1 MTAIALT
8 IAGSDSS
15 GGAGIQADLKTFAA
29 LGVYG
34 ASVITAL
41 TAQNT
46 QGVRGI
52 HDVPADFIRA
62 QIDAVFPD
70 LDVAAVKIGML
81 SQVATIE
88 AVAQGLVAHSAKNIV
103 LDPVMVA
110 TSGDRLL
117 APEAVEALREK
128 LVPRALVVTPNLPEA
143 AVLVG
148 ASVARNEREME
159 VQAREILALGAR
171 NVLIKGGHGVG
182 DESVD
187 LLIGEGD
194 VVRLSAKRIATTSL
208 HGTGCTLSSAIAA
221 GLARGLDLKSAAQ
234 EAKAYVT
241 AAVAAARDLHI
252 GHGHGPLHH
261 FHATWREV
269 MTTRRTFIGAG
280 AAAAG
285 ILAAPAV
292 AQSQIQ
298 KWRMVT
304 SWPKRLPGPGLSAER
319 IAERIR
325 VLSGGRIDIT
335 VHAAGELVPAFE
347 VLDAVADGVAEIA
360 HTAAFYWQGKMPA
373 AAFFTT
379 VPGGL
384 TPGEH
389 VAWVD
394 AGGGQALWDELYAP
408 FGVKPFMGGNT
419 GVCMGGWF
427 RREIR
432 SLADLRG
439 LKLRTLGLGG
449 EVYRRLGATPQTTP
463 PAEIL
468 LSLQSGVIDGAEFV
482 GPGTDIALG
491 LYRVAP
497 LYYYPGFN
505 KPNGTGEC
513 IVSLKIWN
521 ALPDDLKAVIAHA
534 CAAEANYALAEMERL
549 NAQALEVLVNEH
561 KVRLAAFPDDL
572 IAAARKQAADV
583 VGELAGRNAIT
594 GKVHASYT
602 AFRARTA
609 PWSRI
614 SIESVLRA
622 RGA

>member
-1 MTAIALT
+1 
-8 IAGSDSS
+8 
-15 GGAGIQADLKTFAA
+15 
-29 LGVYG
+29 
-34 ASVITAL
+34 
-41 TAQNT
+41 
-46 QGVRGI
+46 
-52 HDVPADFIRA
+52 
-62 QIDAVFPD
+62 
-70 LDVAAVKIGML
+70 
-81 SQVATIE
+81 
-88 AVAQGLVAHSAKNIV
+88 
-103 LDPVMVA
+103 
-110 TSGDRLL
+110 
-117 APEAVEALREK
+117 
-128 LVPRALVVTPNLPEA
+128 
-143 AVLVG
+143 
-148 ASVARNEREME
+148 
-159 VQAREILALGAR
+159 
-171 NVLIKGGHGVG
+171 
-182 DESVD
+182 
-187 LLIGEGD
+187 
-194 VVRLSAKRIATTSL
+194 
-208 HGTGCTLSSAIAA
+208 
-221 GLARGLDLKSAAQ
+221 
-234 EAKAYVT
+234 
-241 AAVAAARDLHI
+241 
-252 GHGHGPLHH
+252 
-261 FHATWREV
+261 

-280 AAAAG
+280 AAV
-285 ILAAPAV
+285 LAAPAV
-292 AQSQIQ
+292 ARAQTQ

-304 SWPKRLPGPGLSAER
+304 SWPKRLPGPGMSAER

-427 RREIR
+427 RRELK

-449 EVYRRLGATPQTTP
+449 EVYRRLGVTPQTTP

-468 LSLQSGVIDGAEFV
+468 MSLQSGVIDGAEFV

-497 LYYYPGFN
+497 FYYYPGFN

-513 IVSLKIWN
+513 IVALKVWD
-521 ALPDDLKAVIAHA
+521 ALAADLQAIVEHA
-534 CAAEANYALAEMERL
+534 CATEANYALAEMERL
-549 NAQALEVLVNEH
+549 NAQALAALVTEH
-561 KVRLAAFPDDL
+561 NVKLAAFPEDL
-572 IAAARKQAADV
+572 ISAARAQANDV
-583 VGELAGRNAIT
+583 LAELAGRSAIT
-594 GKVHASYT
+594 GKVHASYA
-602 AFRARTA
+602 AFRERTA
-609 PWSRI
+609 PWSRV